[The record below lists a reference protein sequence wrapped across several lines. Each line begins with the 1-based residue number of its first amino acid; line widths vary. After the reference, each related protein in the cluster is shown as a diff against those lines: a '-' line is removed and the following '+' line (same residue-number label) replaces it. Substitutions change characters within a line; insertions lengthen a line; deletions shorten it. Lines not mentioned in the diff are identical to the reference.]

1 MLCTGLGGKKLQ
13 YYMLYHTMWLI
24 SMVDPL
30 RYICEKPYLSNR
42 ITKWQVLLVE
52 YNIVYMTRKVVKGR
66 AIIDHLADKA
76 IEDYEPL
83 DFDFPDENVLLIE
96 EKTRRQIGGPC
107 TLMGQ

>member
-1 MLCTGLGGKKLQ
+1 
-13 YYMLYHTMWLI
+13 
-24 SMVDPL
+24 
-30 RYICEKPYLSNR
+30 
-42 ITKWQVLLVE
+42 
-52 YNIVYMTRKVVKGR
+52 MTRKVVKGR

-83 DFDFPDENVLLIE
+83 DFDFSDKNVLLIE